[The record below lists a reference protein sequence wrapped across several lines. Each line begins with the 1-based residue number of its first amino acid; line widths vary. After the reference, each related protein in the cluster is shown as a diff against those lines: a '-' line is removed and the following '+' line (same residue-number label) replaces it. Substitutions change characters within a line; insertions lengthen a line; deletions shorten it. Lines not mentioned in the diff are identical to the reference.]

1 MFVCIIES
9 LKLGLRC
16 RMSTCMSV
24 IKNSVQQIFIEQLEF
39 CSNFR
44 NRKKIVSLLFLFT
57 FPQTG
62 KVSYRVAL
70 LLAKLSI
77 NYFLLI
83 ENKVFSRIIS
93 SFLRI

>member
-1 MFVCIIES
+1 MFACIIES

-44 NRKKIVSLLFLFT
+44 NKKNC
-57 FPQTG
+57 FPSISIHISTDGQ
-62 KVSYRVAL
+62 S
-70 LLAKLSI
+70 KL
-77 NYFLLI
+77 
-83 ENKVFSRIIS
+83 
-93 SFLRI
+93 